1 VLKFHYLQKT
11 FLGGIM
17 MDRIIS
23 FCGLI
28 CTDCEAYQATQVK
41 DHDWLER
48 VAAGWR
54 EEYKNPA
61 FTAENVA
68 CDGCLGVEGQHC
80 SHCFEC
86 SIRSCGMA
94 RGVANCGECPDYESC
109 SRIQDFFKFVPSAKL
124 VLDEVHT
131 RLL

>member
-68 CDGCLGVEGQHC
+68 YAAAVWRAGLPTAV
-80 SHCFEC
+80 S
-86 SIRSCGMA
+86 A
-94 RGVANCGECPDYESC
+94 RITNLVQG
-109 SRIQDFFKFVPSAKL
+109 SRISSNSCHPQSWCWMRFTPDCSERQLNP
-124 VLDEVHT
+124 
-131 RLL
+131 